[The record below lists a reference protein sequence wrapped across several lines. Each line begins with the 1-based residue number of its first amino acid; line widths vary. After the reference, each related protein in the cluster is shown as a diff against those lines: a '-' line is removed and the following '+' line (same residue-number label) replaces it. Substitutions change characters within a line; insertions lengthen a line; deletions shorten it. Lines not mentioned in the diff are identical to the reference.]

1 MIILL
6 SKLIFAQPLEY
17 TYLEIGQPAP
27 FSGRLFNDAASELL
41 SETIDD
47 NLAKCVLQTEYEI
60 KKLQIEH
67 NKELHDLKND
77 YNMVILQKNAKIEK
91 LNKDIEILTEITYRH
106 DFTDCYYTEED
117 KPKKADVQQIAKN
130 LENQGV
136 VGLNILVEI
145 ADRNDKIGEAFR
157 CAIWEDMSID
167 EIATIAGIDY

>member
-6 SKLIFAQPLEY
+6 SKLIFAQTPEY

-91 LNKDIEILTEITYRH
+91 LNKDIEILTEIKTPP
-106 DFTDCYYTEED
+106 
-117 KPKKADVQQIAKN
+117 KPKFWFSLGAGTTA
-130 LENQGV
+130 V
-136 VGLNILVEI
+136 VFGTLAYI
-145 ADRNDKIGEAFR
+145 IGAN
-157 CAIWEDMSID
+157 
-167 EIATIAGIDY
+167 